1 MRRMLRPIRLATVA
15 TCLLLVLGVV
25 AAPSVAAPSA
35 AAPSAAGAGAGTAA
49 RRGWTARSSPGP
61 GPSGCWRP

>member
-1 MRRMLRPIRLATVA
+1 MRRMLRPIRLATVG
-15 TCLLLVLGVV
+15 TCLLLVLGV
-25 AAPSVAAPSA
+25 VAAPSA